1 MLPVLHSM
9 LIVPALIYTFEMLRK
24 EGIGEF
30 EDLRWFKS
38 IKRTLNRNDMILNEE
53 LLDTIPSF
61 ELAQK
66 SLDLPVNWAFDALV
80 SQDAADE
87 EE

>member
-24 EGIGEF
+24 EGISEF

-38 IKRTLNRNDMILNEE
+38 IKRTLNKNNMILNEE

-66 SLDLPVNWAFDALV
+66 SLDLPVNRAFDALV
-80 SQDAADE
+80 SIDTTDE

>member
-38 IKRTLNRNDMILNEE
+38 IKRTLNKNNMALNEAV
-53 LLDTIPSF
+53 LDNIPSF

-66 SLDLPVNWAFDALV
+66 SLDLPVNRAFDALV
-80 SQDAADE
+80 SIDTTDE

>member
-1 MLPVLHSM
+1 MCFLY
-9 LIVPALIYTFEMLRK
+9 YTLCS
-24 EGIGEF
+24 F

-38 IKRTLNRNDMILNEE
+38 IKRTLNKNNMTLDET
-53 LLDTIPSF
+53 LLDTLPSF

-66 SLDLPVNWAFDALV
+66 SLDLPINRALDALV
-80 SQDAADE
+80 SIDTTDE

>member
-1 MLPVLHSM
+1 
-9 LIVPALIYTFEMLRK
+9 MLRK
-24 EGIGEF
+24 EGISEF

-38 IKRTLNRNDMILNEE
+38 IKRTLNKNNMILNEE

-66 SLDLPVNWAFDALV
+66 SLDLPINRAFDTLV
-80 SQDAADE
+80 SMDTTDE